1 MRRISPSCLQ
11 PSPEVREIVL
21 NEASFPR
28 FGVVDQRV
36 AMGWLSGLSRGIAYL
51 TKQGVVAPTLRTRAS
66 LSQVPL
72 GHGVSVTKC
81 LIHLAKSRERD
92 DALFLLKLGSK
103 SPLLTDLGA
112 EVVDRFRGCEARDM
126 EPADGE
132 PLVLC
137 AHLDAVAAGVP
148 SNDAW
153 DRDTLTVRFDE
164 LLTDGEIQEVAETID
179 QLARPSHAR
188 RIRSRHVR
196 RTQSALTPGSLWG
209 ARNDAFSH
217 LVFGPDVERQLAR
230 LAPALFPTVVRRL
243 AQLDE
248 ASREWS
254 RIGGPVPR
262 WRSHVT
268 PESTSVMSDPRLR
281 RARTFRSAR
290 GGRALFEWHAR
301 FGSSGRIHLRFIP
314 ARREVE
320 IGYIGPHLP
329 L

>member
-1 MRRISPSCLQ
+1 MRRISPDCLQ

-28 FGVVDQRV
+28 ADVVERRV

-72 GHGVSVTKC
+72 GHGVSVMQC
-81 LIHLAKSRERD
+81 LIHLARSRERD
-92 DALFLLKLGSK
+92 DALFLLRLGSK

-112 EVVDRFRGCEARDM
+112 EVVDRFRGCEARGM
-126 EPADGE
+126 EPPDGE

-164 LLTDGEIQEVAETID
+164 LQRDGSLREVEETID
-179 QLARPSHAR
+179 HVARQCHAQA
-188 RIRSRHVR
+188 IRFRHVGQL
-196 RTQSALTPGSLWG
+196 RTGLTHETLWV
-209 ARNDAFSH
+209 ARSNAFPN
-217 LVFGPDVERQLAR
+217 LVFGLDVEDQIKRVAT
-230 LAPALFPTVVRRL
+230 ATFPTVIRRL
-243 AQLDE
+243 SELDQ
-248 ASREWS
+248 AAAEWRGS
-254 RIGGPVPR
+254 GGPAPP
-262 WRSHVT
+262 WKSKVT
-268 PESTSVMSDPRLR
+268 GESSSVMADPRLR
-281 RARTFRSAR
+281 RARRFRLAR
-290 GGRALFEWHAR
+290 GGSALFEWHAR
-301 FGSSGRIHLRFIP
+301 FGASGRIHLRFTP
-314 ARREVE
+314 SRHEVE

-329 L
+329 R